1 MSNKIVKLA
10 IILFAISAVVAL
22 LLGLVNMVTEDRIAF
37 LEKEKQDRAMQEVL
51 PASSYDELTYTGD
64 NANVLNVF
72 KAGDKGYVVKVV
84 ESGSQGNVEMIV
96 GLDTSY
102 TVTGVSIVKHSETS
116 GLGAVA
122 ASTGAD
128 GQNFRAQFVGL
139 TKADVTKDG
148 GTVEAI
154 TGATI
159 TSRAV
164 CRGVNDAIA
173 AAKSVG

>member
-1 MSNKIVKLA
+1 MNKIVKLA
-10 IILFAISAVVAL
+10 LVLFAFSAIVAL
-22 LLGLVNMVTEDRIAF
+22 LLGMVNVVTEGRIAA
-37 LEKEKQDRAMQEVL
+37 LEKEKQEMAMQEVL
-51 PASSYDELTYTGD
+51 PSSGYEELTYTGG
-64 NANVLNVF
+64 NPNVLNVY
-72 KAGDKGYVVKVV
+72 KAGDAGYVVKVV

-96 GLDTSY
+96 GLDKSFV
-102 TVTGVSIVKHSETS
+102 VTGVSIVKHSETS

-128 GQNFRAQFVGL
+128 GQAFRDQFIGL
-139 TKADVTKDG
+139 TSANVVKDG

-173 AAKSVG
+173 AAKTVG

>member
-1 MSNKIVKLA
+1 MKKIVKLA
-10 IILFAISAVVAL
+10 IVLFAVSAMVAL
-22 LLGLVNMVTEDRIAF
+22 LLGLVNMVTEERIAAI
-37 LEKEKQDRAMQEVL
+37 EKEKQDLAMQEVL
-51 PASSYDELTYTGD
+51 PSSSYDELSYTGE
-64 NANVLNVF
+64 NANILGVF

-96 GLDTSY
+96 GMDTNFA
-102 TVTGVSIVKHSETS
+102 VTGVSIVKHSETS

-128 GQNFRAQFVGL
+128 GQAFRAQFVGL
-139 TKADVTKDG
+139 TSAAVTKDG
-148 GTVEAI
+148 GSIQAI

-173 AAKSVG
+173 AAKTVG

>member
-1 MSNKIVKLA
+1 MNKIVKLA
-10 IILFAISAVVAL
+10 LILFAFSAVVAL
-22 LLGLVNMVTEDRIAF
+22 LLGMVNVVTEGRIAA
-37 LEKEKQDRAMQEVL
+37 LEKEKQEMAMQEVL
-51 PASSYDELTYTGD
+51 PSSGYEELEYTGG
-64 NANVLNVF
+64 NPNILNVF
-72 KAGDKGYVVKVV
+72 KAGDAGYVVKVV

-96 GLDTSY
+96 GLDSSF
-102 TVTGVSIVKHSETS
+102 TVTGVSIVKHQETS

-128 GQNFRAQFVGL
+128 GQAFRGQFVGL
-139 TKADVTKDG
+139 TNASVTKDG

-173 AAKSVG
+173 AAKTVG